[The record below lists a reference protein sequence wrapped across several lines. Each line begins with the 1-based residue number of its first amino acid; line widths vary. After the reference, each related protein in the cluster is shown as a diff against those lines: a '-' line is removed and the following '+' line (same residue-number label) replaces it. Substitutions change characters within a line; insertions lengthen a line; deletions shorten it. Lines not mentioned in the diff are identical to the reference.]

1 MSSHHAVR
9 RFAFTLIELLVVIAI
24 IAILIGLLLP
34 AVQKVR
40 EAAARLKCQNNLK
53 QCGLALH
60 NFHDA
65 NQAFPPRIGPNGST
79 GVDIGSGWAFQARA
93 YIEQAAAS
101 QVNPLTVLQ
110 CPSHPFA
117 GQKTSVTN
125 AGLIFYVALGENSNY
140 SQSTTEYTDTATGR
154 IGKITF
160 GPDTGTISAAPCTL
174 TLVWTPLSIT
184 SKFGR
189 GTAVE
194 GVTDGTSNTVMVGE
208 RGPSPDRQ
216 YGDWMFDSDSPVY
229 STTRFYSYSTNSA
242 STGTLCPSPATFGPG
257 KVDNFCSYNSIWS
270 MHTGGA
276 NFLYADGHVSFL
288 TYGVTSPLP
297 DGSKS
302 ILEAMVS
309 RNGGEIIP
317 SN

>member
-9 RFAFTLIELLVVIAI
+9 RLAFTLIELLVVIAI

-34 AVQKVR
+34 AVRKVR
-40 EAAARLKCQNNLK
+40 EAAARVKCQNNLK

-65 NQAFPPRIGPNGST
+65 NLAFPPRIGPNGNPT
-79 GVDIGSGWAFQARA
+79 LDIGSGWAFQVRA

-101 QVNPLTVLQ
+101 QANPLAILQ

-117 GQKTSVTN
+117 GQKTSTTN
-125 AGLIFYVALGENSNY
+125 AGLIFYVALAENSSY
-140 SQSTTEYTDTATGR
+140 SQSTMDVTDTATGR

-160 GPDTGTISAAPCTL
+160 GPDTGTIAAAPCTL
-174 TLVWTPLSIT
+174 TLVWSPLSIT

-189 GTAVE
+189 GIPVV

-229 STTRFYSYSTNSA
+229 
-242 STGTLCPSPATFGPG
+242 
-257 KVDNFCSYNSIWS
+257 
-270 MHTGGA
+270 
-276 NFLYADGHVSFL
+276 
-288 TYGVTSPLP
+288 
-297 DGSKS
+297 
-302 ILEAMVS
+302 
-309 RNGGEIIP
+309 
-317 SN
+317 